1 MRYRIGF
8 DRKKNPFFITSYE
21 RCNYC
26 NSFFRLQ
33 KLACFTLDLLSFQ
46 DIAEDEEFVMGEDE
60 NLNQLME
67 AYRNLKKGK

>member
-8 DRKKNPFFITSYE
+8 DRKRILSLLLRMKNVITATRFSD
-21 RCNYC
+21 CK
-26 NSFFRLQ
+26 NSMF
-33 KLACFTLDLLSFQ
+33 FTLDLLSFQ

-60 NLNQLME
+60 NLDKLME